1 MAVKNRKSNS
11 PNTTSSVI
19 EKSKKSM
26 RKAKKDMDNTS
37 LITNKYGAL
46 LGLLI
51 IFFGIIY
58 LILFGRYIYKRST
71 GQTTSALKNENP
83 LNVENLDMEAF
94 KKAIKIDENGK
105 ITFTKEDLEKYKNVY
120 VDVNGNA
127 QIPPK
132 EDENIE
138 EIRNEEADDQ
148 SGANVKVEETA
159 ANESKLRQK
168 RSLNM
173 AGNNAPDE
181 IGEMS
186 DYLSNLL
193 TSGPSANFVDLL
205 RNKIVI
211 LNPFSSDNG
220 AIQSTSFTS
229 SHIRHRRSINQHIFA
244 SGSNNNIKKIC
255 HNMNPIEIN
264 ICY

>member
-138 EIRNEEADDQ
+138 EIRNEESDDQ

-193 TSGPSANFVDLL
+193 TSGPSANFVIFSVIKLL
-205 RNKIVI
+205 SLTHSVVIMVQFNLLALLVLIFVIVVV
-211 LNPFSSDNG
+211 L
-220 AIQSTSFTS
+220 
-229 SHIRHRRSINQHIFA
+229 
-244 SGSNNNIKKIC
+244 
-255 HNMNPIEIN
+255 IN
-264 ICY
+264 IYLRVEVITTLKKFVII